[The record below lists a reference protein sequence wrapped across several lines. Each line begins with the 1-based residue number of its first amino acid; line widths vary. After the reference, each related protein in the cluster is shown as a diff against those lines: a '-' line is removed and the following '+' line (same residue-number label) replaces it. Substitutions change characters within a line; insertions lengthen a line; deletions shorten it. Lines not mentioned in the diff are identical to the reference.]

1 MLALK
6 LLSLAKNNLCA
17 LNLKVCGSQAISQQ
31 RN

>member
-6 LLSLAKNNLCA
+6 VLSLANNLCA